1 MAKNNKK
8 PTIFRLTKMNPNPA
22 TEGRYYPINFRIP
35 SVDEIYDEETGTNRK
50 IRYVIGEQSIF
61 EDEQTSKNPVIG
73 DIVFSNG
80 QLVVPYHKPV
90 LKSFLKASNYNVSNE
105 NRTPGVQGFF
115 ETLDFE
121 FDAKKELEHMEAEFE
136 AIELAMNTSPQDM
149 VALCKVLGID
159 TDRSMYEIKH
169 DFLRF
174 VKDDPQSFI
183 ESLSDPR
190 IERKQVIV
198 EALENGIIKNNSVRK
213 TIDWG
218 GKSGQTITMSPIGV
232 DALDNFVDFTFE
244 KEGELVFDRIVT
256 LLEQKLN
263 PAPAKKAEPKKAK
276 A

>member
-8 PTIFRLTKMNPNPA
+8 STHFRLTKMNPNPA
-22 TEGRYYPINFRIP
+22 TEGRYYPINFRLP

-80 QLVVPYHKPV
+80 QLIVPYHKPV
-90 LKSFLKASNYNVSNE
+90 LKKFLQSSNYNISNE
-105 NRTPGVQGFF
+105 NRTPGVQAFF

-121 FDAKKELEHMEAEFE
+121 VDAKKELEHMEAEFE

-149 VALCKVLGID
+149 VALCKVLGIN

>member
-1 MAKNNKK
+1 
-8 PTIFRLTKMNPNPA
+8 
-22 TEGRYYPINFRIP
+22 
-35 SVDEIYDEETGTNRK
+35 
-50 IRYVIGEQSIF
+50 
-61 EDEQTSKNPVIG
+61 
-73 DIVFSNG
+73 
-80 QLVVPYHKPV
+80 
-90 LKSFLKASNYNVSNE
+90 
-105 NRTPGVQGFF
+105 
-115 ETLDFE
+115 
-121 FDAKKELEHMEAEFE
+121 MEAEFE

-149 VALCKVLGID
+149 VALCKVLGIN

-183 ESLSDPR
+183 ESLNDPR

-218 GKSGQTITMSPIGV
+218 GKGGQTITMSPIGV

-244 KEGELVFDRIVT
+244 KDGELVFDRIVT